1 MKTIDLNLKINGY
14 KVYIEEGILDKALD
28 YISTVYNNKK
38 VYIITDDLV
47 STFYLERL
55 ENILKEKYIVH
66 SIIIKNG
73 ETSKC
78 FDSYVDVCK
87 KLIELDIRRNEL
99 LIALGGG
106 VVGDLTGFVAS
117 TIYRGVP
124 YVQIPTSLLAQMDSS
139 IGGKCGIDFYDRK
152 NIIGAFKQPKLVLID
167 PKTLDT
173 LSDREFANGMAELI
187 KHSIIGNNA
196 LYEKLLS
203 KLRIDEEIIYESL
216 KVKAKVVMEDEFDT
230 GNRMILNFGH
240 TFGHIIELEYGYKH
254 GEAVGIGMLM
264 ALRLGIDLNITP
276 KSLYD
281 DTYKILSLYNLPT
294 ECYDYKKY
302 LEKTIYDKK
311 NLAGVVNF
319 ILIDKLGSCIIYKID
334 ENKLKDLI

>member
-1 MKTIDLNLKINGY
+1 MKTIDLNLKNNGY

-28 YISTVYNNKK
+28 YISTIYNNKK

-47 STFYLERL
+47 STFYLEKL

-73 ETSKC
+73 EASKC

-173 LSDREFANGMAELI
+173 LSDREFSNGMAELI
-187 KHSIIGNNA
+187 KHSIIGNKA
-196 LYEKLLS
+196 LYEKLLT
-203 KLRIDEEIIYESL
+203 KPKIDEDIIYESL

-276 KSLYD
+276 KSLYE